1 MGFSCFRRKSA
12 KNVITMPVLLYFN
25 VLGIPHF
32 LNFKNALSMFGRLVL
47 FKLNLG
53 HPKTG
58 FYRAMVISS
67 IKDDAS

>member
-1 MGFSCFRRKSA
+1 
-12 KNVITMPVLLYFN
+12 MPILSYFN

-32 LNFKNALSMFGRLVL
+32 LNFECALSMFGRLVL